1 MAQERSQPVYPG
13 LENQVVLVS
22 GGGSGIGA
30 EIVRGFLV
38 QGSRVAFLDVDL
50 AAAAQVVTAA
60 DGTVHF
66 EACDLRDV
74 ASLRRAVDSVAAKL
88 GPVDI
93 LVNNAADDDR
103 HDFDTVEPEYFDQC
117 LHVNL
122 RHYFFAA
129 QAVRAGM
136 AGRGG
141 GAIVNLG
148 SISWK
153 IGFPGLPV
161 YATAKSA
168 IVGMT
173 RVLARE
179 LGPERIRVNCV
190 EPGYVATER
199 QRLRWL
205 TPELEADIKRG
216 QALPDLI
223 EPAAVADM
231 VVFLASDAARMCT
244 GQTFVVDGGWT

>member
-1 MAQERSQPVYPG
+1 MAQERSQPVFPG
-13 LENQVVLVS
+13 LENQVVLIS

-30 EIVRGFLV
+30 DIVTGFRA
-38 QGSRVAFLDVDL
+38 QGSRVAFLDVDV
-50 AAAAQVVTAA
+50 AAAQEVVETA
-60 DGTVHF
+60 DGGVHF

-74 ASLRRAVDSVAAKL
+74 ESLRRAVDSVVTKL
-88 GPVDI
+88 GPVDV

-103 HDFDTVEPEYFDQC
+103 HEFDTIEPEDFDQC

-129 QAVRAGM
+129 QAVRECM
-136 AGRGG
+136 VSRGG
-141 GAIVNLG
+141 GAIINLG

-161 YATAKSA
+161 YAMAKSA

-199 QRLRWL
+199 QRQRWM
-205 TPELEADIKRG
+205 TPELEADIRRG

-231 VVFLASDAARMCT
+231 VMFLASDAARMCT
-244 GQTFVVDGGWT
+244 GQTFVIDGGWT